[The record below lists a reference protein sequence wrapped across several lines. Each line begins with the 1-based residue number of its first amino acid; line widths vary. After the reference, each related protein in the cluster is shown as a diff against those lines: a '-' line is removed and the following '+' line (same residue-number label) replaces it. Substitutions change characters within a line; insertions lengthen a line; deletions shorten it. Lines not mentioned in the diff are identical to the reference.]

1 MPLKKSDDISTWIKD
16 FQKSDDPRFDGKSK
30 EKRREMAIAAHL
42 SAQDEDNKAYN
53 KGVAADKKDDRD
65 DHFDKQA
72 KMSDD
77 DPNAYKPAPG
87 DKDKDGEMKK
97 TKLSK
102 HTKKYR
108 QMYGEDMKQIEEMTH
123 KFTFDNLKSA
133 TAAEKSARKHNLKV
147 DSGVKGKTYYVT
159 VTGNYTNIQKLV
171 KNMNEEKEPIEEKIA
186 GLEKK
191 AKKSGISYS
200 ILKQVYDR
208 GMAAWKTGHRP
219 GASQQQWAFARVN
232 SFITKGSGT
241 WGKADKDLA
250 AKVRKEDVTRQELAD
265 ALEEK
270 KKGLWANMHA
280 KRKRGEPPAK
290 PGDPDYPEKLPED
303 MMEKVECPKC
313 QGDGCSHCDDLGY
326 HMQERKSTVPELMQ
340 VNIKGEGGVTVR
352 AKTEK
357 EALKIALRKMK
368 IQPRFANDK
377 KFMAKVQII
386 PAESVSEGKNDYE
399 EVVFDG
405 YDAEDVLEY
414 KSDARKYRVKIS
426 GRGDEATVAGKG
438 KDIAKFLTGIGM
450 MSSRQVKDNYPEL
463 VENKLKDLAIQ
474 FADEMKELSKLI
486 KNRKDRIAAE
496 KMAGRVEKGDMR
508 AAGAMFQ
515 NLDASSK
522 AIVAGSFASL
532 FGDRVA
538 KQYNITEDTSD
549 YATYISKTTYK

>member
-1 MPLKKSDDISTWIKD
+1 MPLKRTDDISTWIKD

-53 KGVAADKKDDRD
+53 KGVSADKKDDRD

-77 DPNAYKPAPG
+77 DPKAYKPAPG

-97 TKLSK
+97 TKVSK
-102 HTKKYR
+102 HTKKYK
-108 QMYGEDMKQIEEMTH
+108 QMYGEDKQ
-123 KFTFDNLKSA
+123 
-133 TAAEKSARKHNLKV
+133 
-147 DSGVKGKTYYVT
+147 
-159 VTGNYTNIQKLV
+159 
-171 KNMNEEKEPIEEKIA
+171 PIEEKIA

-191 AKKSGISYS
+191 AKKSGISYG

-280 KRKRGEPPAK
+280 KRKRGEAPAK
-290 PGDPDYPEKLPED
+290 PGDKDYPEKLPED
-303 MMEKVECPKC
+303 MTEEKVECPKC
-313 QGDGCSHCDDLGY
+313 KGDGCSHCDDKGY

-340 VNIKGEGGVTVR
+340 VNIKGEGGVTVK

-357 EALKIALRKMK
+357 EALKIALQKMK
-368 IQPRFANDK
+368 IQSRFANDK

-386 PAESVSEGKNDYE
+386 PAESVSEE
-399 EVVFDG
+399 S
-405 YDAEDVLEY
+405 LE
-414 KSDARKYRVKIS
+414 
-426 GRGDEATVAGKG
+426 
-438 KDIAKFLTGIGM
+438 
-450 MSSRQVKDNYPEL
+450 
-463 VENKLKDLAIQ
+463 ENKLKNMAIQ
-474 FADEMKELSKLI
+474 FSDEMKELTKLI
-486 KNRKDRIAAE
+486 KNRKDKIAAE

-538 KQYNITEDTSD
+538 KQYGITEDTSD
-549 YATYISKTTYK
+549 YATYISKTLYK

>member
-1 MPLKKSDDISTWIKD
+1 MPLKPSDDISTWIKD

-42 SAQDEDNKAYN
+42 SAQREDNKAYN

-65 DHFDKQA
+65 AHFDKQA

-77 DPNAYKPAPG
+77 DPDAYKPAPG
-87 DKDKDGEMKK
+87 DKDKDGELKK
-97 TKLSK
+97 TKVSK
-102 HTKKYR
+102 HTKKYK
-108 QMYGEDMKQIEEMTH
+108 QMYGEDKQ
-123 KFTFDNLKSA
+123 
-133 TAAEKSARKHNLKV
+133 
-147 DSGVKGKTYYVT
+147 
-159 VTGNYTNIQKLV
+159 
-171 KNMNEEKEPIEEKIA
+171 PIEEKIA

-191 AKKSGISYS
+191 AKKSGISYG

-280 KRKRGEPPAK
+280 KRKRGEAPAK
-290 PGDPDYPEKLPED
+290 PGDKDYPEKLPED
-303 MMEKVECPKC
+303 MTEEKVECPKC
-313 QGDGCSHCDDLGY
+313 KGDGCSHCDDKGY

-357 EALKIALRKMK
+357 EALKIALKKMK
-368 IQPRFANDK
+368 IQSRFANDK

-386 PAESVSEGKNDYE
+386 PAESVE
-399 EVVFDG
+399 EVG
-405 YDAEDVLEY
+405 EPLE
-414 KSDARKYRVKIS
+414 
-426 GRGDEATVAGKG
+426 
-438 KDIAKFLTGIGM
+438 
-450 MSSRQVKDNYPEL
+450 
-463 VENKLKDLAIQ
+463 ENKLKNLAIQ
-474 FADEMKELSKLI
+474 FADEMNELCKLM
-486 KNRKDRIAAE
+486 KNRKDRVACQTIA
-496 KMAGRVEKGDMR
+496 KLVEKGNMKGAS
-508 AAGAMFQ
+508 AAMN
-515 NLDASSK
+515 NLSK
-522 AIVAGSFASL
+522 EAKDIVVGSFTSL
-532 FGDRVA
+532 FGDSAA
-538 KQYNITEDTSD
+538 KKYGITEDTSF
-549 YATYISKTTYK
+549 YAEYISKNILK

>member
-1 MPLKKSDDISTWIKD
+1 MPLKPSDDISTWIKD
-16 FQKSDDPRFDGKSK
+16 FQKSDDPKFDGKSK

-77 DPNAYKPAPG
+77 DPKAYKPAPG
-87 DKDKDGEMKK
+87 DKDKDGELKK
-97 TKLSK
+97 TKVSK
-102 HTKKYR
+102 HTKKYK
-108 QMYGEDMKQIEEMTH
+108 QMYGEDKQ
-123 KFTFDNLKSA
+123 
-133 TAAEKSARKHNLKV
+133 
-147 DSGVKGKTYYVT
+147 
-159 VTGNYTNIQKLV
+159 
-171 KNMNEEKEPIEEKIA
+171 PIEEKIA

-191 AKKSGISYS
+191 AKKSGISYG

-280 KRKRGEPPAK
+280 KRKRGEAPAK
-290 PGDPDYPEKLPED
+290 PGDKDYPEKLPE
-303 MMEKVECPKC
+303 ETVE
-313 QGDGCSHCDDLGY
+313 
-326 HMQERKSTVPELMQ
+326 ERKSTVPELMQ
-340 VNIKGEGGVTVR
+340 VNIKGEGGVTVK

-357 EALKIALRKMK
+357 EALKIALKKLK
-368 IQPRFANDK
+368 IQSRFANDK

-386 PAESVSEGKNDYE
+386 PAESVE
-399 EVVFDG
+399 EVQPV
-405 YDAEDVLEY
+405 E
-414 KSDARKYRVKIS
+414 
-426 GRGDEATVAGKG
+426 
-438 KDIAKFLTGIGM
+438 
-450 MSSRQVKDNYPEL
+450 
-463 VENKLKDLAIQ
+463 ENKLKDMAIQ
-474 FADEMKELSKLI
+474 FADEMKELCKLI
-486 KNRKDRIAAE
+486 RDRKNRIACE
-496 KMAGRVEKGDMR
+496 KMAKAVEKGNMKG
-508 AAGAMFQ
+508 AAAIFQ
-515 NLDASSK
+515 NLDTSAK
-522 AIVAGSFASL
+522 AIVAGSFTSL

-538 KQYNITEDTSD
+538 KQYGITEDTSD
-549 YATYISKTTYK
+549 YATYISKTLYK

>member
-1 MPLKKSDDISTWIKD
+1 MPLKSTDDISTWIKD

-53 KGVAADKKDDRD
+53 KGVSADKKDDRD

-77 DPNAYKPAPG
+77 DPKAYKPAPG

-97 TKLSK
+97 TKVSK
-102 HTKKYR
+102 HTKKYK
-108 QMYGEDMKQIEEMTH
+108 QMYGEDKQ
-123 KFTFDNLKSA
+123 
-133 TAAEKSARKHNLKV
+133 
-147 DSGVKGKTYYVT
+147 
-159 VTGNYTNIQKLV
+159 
-171 KNMNEEKEPIEEKIA
+171 PIEEKIA

-191 AKKSGISYS
+191 AEKSGISYG

-250 AKVRKEDVTRQELAD
+250 AKVKKEDVTRQELAD

-280 KRKRGEPPAK
+280 KRKRGEAPAK
-290 PGDPDYPEKLPED
+290 PGDKDYPEKLPE
-303 MMEKVECPKC
+303 ESVE
-313 QGDGCSHCDDLGY
+313 
-326 HMQERKSTVPELMQ
+326 ERKSTVPELMQ
-340 VNIKGEGGVTVR
+340 VNIAGEGGVTVK
-352 AKTEK
+352 AKNEK
-357 EALKIALRKMK
+357 EALKIALKKMK
-368 IQPRFANDK
+368 IQSRFANDK
-377 KFMAKVQII
+377 KFMAKVKII
-386 PAESVSEGKNDYE
+386 PAESVSEE
-399 EVVFDG
+399 S
-405 YDAEDVLEY
+405 LE
-414 KSDARKYRVKIS
+414 
-426 GRGDEATVAGKG
+426 
-438 KDIAKFLTGIGM
+438 
-450 MSSRQVKDNYPEL
+450 
-463 VENKLKDLAIQ
+463 ENKLKNMAIQ
-474 FADEMKELSKLI
+474 FSDEMKELTKLI
-486 KNRKDRIAAE
+486 KNRKDKIAAE
-496 KMAGRVEKGDMR
+496 KLAGKVEKGDMR

-538 KQYNITEDTSD
+538 KQYGITEDTTD
-549 YATYISKTTYK
+549 YATYISKTLYK